1 MSPVATYFFVVIHLT
16 NIHSI
21 LSILYGSQ
29 VAQYFNVET
38 VTLSVYL
45 SEFQ

>member
-16 NIHSI
+16 NIH
-21 LSILYGSQ
+21 SILYGSQ